1 MPELPCSQTVA
12 ARVAGDGEAWFGG
25 LVERPLRVVELDH
38 VVVRC
43 RDQLRSLDFYTRVL
57 GLTEERRLD
66 AIGLI
71 QLRAGASMVDLVP
84 ADPPPTDAG
93 RNVDHFCLGIE
104 ANDMDRLVRYLREQS
119 VEVLGDPMPRYGA
132 RGMGL
137 SVYVLDPDGNIVE
150 LKQKAS

>member
-1 MPELPCSQTVA
+1 MAVA
-12 ARVAGDGEAWFGG
+12 SGGKAWFARH
-25 LVERPLRVVELDH
+25 VERPLRVVELDH

-43 RDQLRSLDFYTRVL
+43 RDQGRALDFYTRVL

-71 QLRAGASMVDLVP
+71 QLRAGESMVDLVP
-84 ADPPPTDAG
+84 ADPPPTDTG

-104 ANDMDRLVRYLREQS
+104 AQEMEALVRYLRDQG
-119 VEVLGDPMPRYGA
+119 VEVLGDPLPRYGA

-137 SVYVLDPDGNIVE
+137 SIYVLDPDGNIVE
-150 LKQKAS
+150 LKQKTASAAAT

>member
-1 MPELPCSQTVA
+1 M
-12 ARVAGDGEAWFGG
+12 
-25 LVERPLRVVELDH
+25 ERPFRVVELDH

-43 RDQLRSLDFYTRVL
+43 RDRERSLAFYTRVL
-57 GLTEERRLD
+57 GLAEERRLE

-84 ADPPPTDAG
+84 ADPPPADSG
-93 RNVDHFCLGIE
+93 RNVDHFCLGVELADME
-104 ANDMDRLVRYLREQS
+104 ALVRYLREEQ

-132 RGMGL
+132 RGTGL

-150 LKQKAS
+150 LKQRPAG